1 MKEITIK
8 LDLMSIFSEVE
19 EFGVMK
25 MWKCKECKTEIIED
39 YRQMTDEQG
48 NFAGDMFVGFVCP
61 KCLNFGIVEEHIA
74 YWEEEDERD

>member
-1 MKEITIK
+1 
-8 LDLMSIFSEVE
+8 
-19 EFGVMK
+19 

-48 NFAGDMFVGFVCP
+48 NFTGDIFVGFVCP

-74 YWEEEDERD
+74 DWEEEDG

>member
-1 MKEITIK
+1 
-8 LDLMSIFSEVE
+8 
-19 EFGVMK
+19 

-74 YWEEEDERD
+74 DWEDIEIVGYHIGVCENGD

>member
-1 MKEITIK
+1 
-8 LDLMSIFSEVE
+8 
-19 EFGVMK
+19 

-61 KCLNFGIVEEHIA
+61 NCLNFGVIEEHIA
-74 YWEEEDERD
+74 DWEEEDE